1 MWSNESVARTLDR
14 LLLEYIV
21 LLSYS
26 EKGFTAS
33 EPFKTVFKLEDY
45 KRKKKTLIIYLK

>member
-33 EPFKTVFKLEDY
+33 EPFKKVFKLEDY
-45 KRKKKTLIIYLK
+45 KRNKTLVIYLK